1 MTTMRERVFG
11 FWSDVSQNATPVG
24 QMRYIS
30 LTAQEAVMARSSGK
44 APKQITWV
52 ICLVLYVVALLA
64 HFRVVKVP
72 QNIGEWAW
80 IIGFGLLLVAV
91 QVRDL

>member
-1 MTTMRERVFG
+1 MKTHT
-11 FWSDVSQNATPVG
+11 S
-24 QMRYIS
+24 
-30 LTAQEAVMARSSGK
+30 

-52 ICLVLYVVALLA
+52 ICLALYLVALLA
-64 HFRVVKVP
+64 HFGAFP
-72 QNIGEWAW
+72 IGRGIAEWSW